1 MATTGLGP
9 SSCGTGTTSASSG
22 QSPGPDSACS
32 MREQGTVRSNT
43 RFFFWKN
50 KPHPHL
56 GSGGSN
62 SRAGEEDEP
71 YRTRMDEFDWIGLD

>member
-32 MREQGTVRSNT
+32 MREQPGRTPD
-43 RFFFWKN
+43 FFLEK
-50 KPHPHL
+50 
-56 GSGGSN
+56 
-62 SRAGEEDEP
+62 
-71 YRTRMDEFDWIGLD
+71 